1 MLKTNVLGS
10 LVVCL
15 ILLMIVGYFI
25 SLGFDLNWSLYFKAA
40 GVIAVIAA
48 IISLLS
54 LGGDKPPSHH

>member
-15 ILLMIVGYFI
+15 VLLIIVGYFI

-40 GVIAVIAA
+40 GVIVVIAA
-48 IISLLS
+48 ILSLLA
-54 LGGDKPPSHH
+54 LGGDRPPSHH